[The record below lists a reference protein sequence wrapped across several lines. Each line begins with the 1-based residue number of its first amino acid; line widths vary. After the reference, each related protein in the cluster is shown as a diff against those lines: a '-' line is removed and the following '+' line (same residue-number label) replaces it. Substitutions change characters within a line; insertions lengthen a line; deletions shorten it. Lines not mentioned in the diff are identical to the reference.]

1 MNDTAGTVAAA
12 RHSGIKLDEVR
23 FYTSGL
29 TSTQVSALY
38 NFGKGDIGNIGE
50 FTTLPAKISGTTGTA
65 LSTTVTAA
73 FPNANY
79 EAVNLTPGLGINS
92 ATGEISG
99 TPTVGGV
106 GSITVIAKNA
116 AGKRAVTTIPYDS
129 NPTGPA
135 FAFPTTSPASDHAV
149 VMGEIT
155 HSGGEENVVDLFWGD
170 NDGNQTLSNWDS
182 NATPLG
188 TGKEGF
194 YGTTISGLT
203 AGETYHYRLRSQG
216 KLNPKGISGSN
227 LNLWLD
233 AADSSTL
240 TLYSGRVSTWSDK
253 SGNDNHATQS
263 NSDYQPTLN
272 NSVLNALP
280 VIRFDGSN
288 DVMTLSGDHAL
299 QTFFFV
305 LNARDGNNFGGWDWP
320 MGGWTSSG
328 NKKHGLYLQVRAITL
343 LREKMHLLTV
353 VRPVLNILIFPL
365 SQNINLLGLL
375 SMPQLQEVT
384 GKSVMVTLI
393 GTATLPKLLPTRV
406 LYPPFRSQKDR
417 GLPRT

>member
-1 MNDTAGTVAAA
+1 MLLANG
-12 RHSGIKLDEVR
+12 RSPP
-23 FYTSGL
+23 F
-29 TSTQVSALY
+29 
-38 NFGKGDIGNIGE
+38 
-50 FTTLPAKISGTTGTA
+50 P
-65 LSTTVTAA
+65 TTVT
-73 FPNANY
+73 P
-79 EAVNLTPGLGINS
+79 L
-92 ATGEISG
+92 
-99 TPTVGGV
+99 
-106 GSITVIAKNA
+106 
-116 AGKRAVTTIPYDS
+116 D
-129 NPTGPA
+129 PA

-182 NATPLG
+182 KSSRKPTYTVSNSLLNNKSSVSSSSENGSIGLDLPSTSLQEIFVVAYYKDGSDNSFDNYNTLISGTGTNGQYRIMGHSGSSNWFTGSDRLNDGGNFKNGATSSSNSALPMSATLLRFASSVARTQTRGILYNTQNADRGWIGGVGQIIGLSTTSSTSDRQKIEGYLATPLG

-240 TLYSGRVSTWSDK
+240 TLYSGKVSTWSDK

-299 QTFFFV
+299 QTFFLV
-305 LNARDGNNFGGWDWP
+305 LNARDGNNFGDWDWP

-328 NKKHGLYLQVRAITL
+328 NKKWV
-343 LREKMHLLTV
+343 
-353 VRPVLNILIFPL
+353 IFANAHNN
-365 SQNINLLGLL
+365 SISGENASING
-375 SMPQLQEVT
+375 
-384 GKSVMVTLI
+384 
-393 GTATLPKLLPTRV
+393 GTPSSAYARN
-406 LYPPFRSQKDR
+406 
-417 GLPRT
+417 